1 MKFSIYMIVLDEK
14 SETCENWIC
23 LLRKTHATTA
33 QQQTNI
39 FNTSQKTNKHCKCT
53 DNTTQRHGKCL

>member
-14 SETCENWIC
+14 SKTCENWIG

-33 QQQTNI
+33 ATN
-39 FNTSQKTNKHCKCT
+39 
-53 DNTTQRHGKCL
+53 